1 MTATSTQQP
10 NASLPVRSAH
20 LAAFHQLHNQGHMHE
35 AAAHLARALDL
46 NAVVALPFQGS
57 QPVARVLVL
66 QSILGGN
73 VLMHRFLDDQI
84 FAVQVLL
91 VEFWEPGMRLPE
103 HDLVFQA
110 VGDADV
116 RHEALRQ
123 VEQILAKTD
132 APVLNKPEAVRES
145 ARLRNADRL
154 RLLPGVKT
162 ARMASVARGELSCST
177 VEEILE
183 QHQMRFPVLLRAPG
197 FHMGQN
203 CLLLTSADSVAQAL
217 EQLPGNE
224 LLLMEYLPV
233 RSPDGW
239 CRKYRVLFVDGQIYP
254 VHLAISSHWKVHYFS
269 AEMATQA
276 EHRAEEARFLDS
288 MEEALGSAVLNSLQR
303 IQQMLQLDYA
313 GVDFA
318 LDAGGQSMRGDCRE
332 SSDTPRLLLFEANAT
347 MAVVRPPAEPLW
359 AYRQAALERIYR
371 AFQSML
377 LQRRRPERCLRGAE
391 MSLPVTL

>member
-1 MTATSTQQP
+1 MTATGASTQRE
-10 NASLPVRSAH
+10 AGEFSARAAH
-20 LAAFHQLHNQGHMHE
+20 LAAFQQLQHHGQMHD

-46 NAVVALPFQGS
+46 GAVVSLPFRGS
-57 QPVARVLVL
+57 QPVARILVL

-73 VLMHRFLDDQI
+73 VLMHRFLDEQI

-116 RHEALRQ
+116 RQEALRQ
-123 VEQILAKTD
+123 VERILAMTD
-132 APVLNKPEAVRES
+132 APVLNGPAAVRES
-145 ARLRNADRL
+145 ARQRNADRL
-154 RLLPGVKT
+154 RLLPGVQT
-162 ARMASVARGELSCST
+162 ARTARATRGELSRST

-183 QHQMRFPVLLRAPG
+183 QNQLRFPVLLRAPG

-203 CLLLTSADSVAQAL
+203 CLLLSSAESVAPAL
-217 EQLPGNE
+217 EQLPGDE
-224 LLLMEYLPV
+224 FLLMEYLPV

-239 CRKYRVLFVDGQIYP
+239 CRKYRVLFVDGQIHP

-269 AEMATQA
+269 AEMATHA
-276 EHRAEEARFLDS
+276 AHRAEEARFLDS
-288 MEEALGSAVLNSLQR
+288 MEESLGSAVLSSLRR

-318 LDAGGQSMRGDCRE
+318 LDTGDPEMRTGDA
-332 SSDTPRLLLFEANAT
+332 PRLLLFEANAT

-359 AYRQAALERIYR
+359 AYRQAAVERIYR
-371 AFQSML
+371 AFQAML
-377 LQRRRPERCLRGAE
+377 LQRRRAGRCLRGAE
-391 MSLPVTL
+391 VSLPVTL